1 MSLNRRDFSKSVGLF
16 SGYLAFG
23 GPKILANEK
32 LIVTPEEYFEEA
44 QEIHNMTGAIL
55 AGQVSAVA
63 VLDDKGQIRGTQ
75 KFDGGP
81 RWLDVNDILHVSA
94 DGTLKCARCGSTTTI
109 ELFDGQEWRCT

>member
-1 MSLNRRDFSKSVGLF
+1 VSLNRRDFSKSVGLF

-44 QEIHNMTGAIL
+44 
-55 AGQVSAVA
+55 
-63 VLDDKGQIRGTQ
+63 DDKGQIRGTQ